1 MLLPL
6 VIFTSFTLLATA
18 GAFWIG
24 KAQRSIAMGI
34 ALGLGTLLFMLGIL
48 ALLTLYIWPLFEA

>member
-6 VIFTSFTLLATA
+6 VIFTAFTLLATA

-24 KAQRSIAMGI
+24 KAQHSLAMGI
-34 ALGLGTLLFMLGIL
+34 GLGLGTLLFMFGIL
-48 ALLTLYIWPLFEA
+48 ALLVFYIWPLLEG